1 MGRRADSRH
10 SFEVDSINFIMKYL
24 VELPDGNFVRKEKSE
39 LLPTDLICFD
49 GPDADA
55 DIHRANAW
63 LQTQI
68 EKAGGLQA
76 WRKASAGRQPMTA

>member
-1 MGRRADSRH
+1 
-10 SFEVDSINFIMKYL
+10 MKYL
-24 VELPDGNFVRKEKSE
+24 VELPNGDFVRKEKSE

-63 LQTQI
+63 LQVKI
-68 EKAGGLQA
+68 DEAGGLEA
-76 WRKASAGRQPMTA
+76 WRKAGAGRQRMAA

>member
-1 MGRRADSRH
+1 
-10 SFEVDSINFIMKYL
+10 MKYL
-24 VELPDGNFVRKEKSE
+24 VELPNGDFVRKEKSE

-55 DIHRANAW
+55 DIHRANVW

-68 EKAGGLQA
+68 DEAGGLEA
-76 WRKASAGRQPMTA
+76 WREAGAGKQRMAA